1 MTTMRPLQRAKTRS
15 RFGPDRRLR
24 DGDARAVGVGGVA
37 AQQQHAVAAEL
48 GEPGDVR
55 GRAADRR
62 LVELVVAGEQHGPEL
77 AAQDHAAHVGDRV
90 REVDELDLER
100 ARLDRLAGREDLEL
114 GLAQAVLV
122 ELGAAHGDRQ
132 LAAVDD
138 GDARLPQLAQ
148 HPRQRADV
156 VLVAVG
162 DHDRLDRVDV
172 VAQVGEVGQDEV
184 DAHHLRRR
192 EAQADVD
199 DDDAAV
205 VLDDAH
211 VLADLAEPPERED
224 AQGAAHAVAARSS
237 SPWCCQ
243 HALHL
248 VQFVFIGL
256 DHRQAAAPDVVAEQV
271 ERRLGAGRA
280 RSQEQRRVD
289 VAQARVDLRAR
300 LGLVE
305 QPPHLVADDVRGDAD
320 AARAALVEVGGED
333 VVVAGE
339 HREPVDRLELVGV
352 GLLDR
357 LDAVDLGELGQ
368 QVGAHVDH
376 AAAGDVVEDHRRV
389 ARGRGD
395 LLEVAAQAPAVGL
408 VVVRRDREHGLRRR
422 RRPRARSARP
432 RGGCCWSPRRRRSCP
447 RRRARAP
454 SGRRAR
460 RARRRSASP
469 TRPSCRRPRAR
480 RSRWRAGG
488 GRAPRPPPR

>member
-1 MTTMRPLQRAKTRS
+1 MITTRSSAHCSSSRGATSVPSGTTMWPSVRPMLTFLRIERPTRQTLRLSATAASMTCCTRWMFEAKLVTTMRPLQRAKTRS

-48 GEPGDVR
+48 GEPGDVG

-62 LVELVVAGEQHGPEL
+62 LVELVVAGEQHGAEL

-100 ARLDRLAGREDLEL
+100 PRLDRLAGREHLEL

-192 EAQADVD
+192 EAQPDVD

-237 SPWCCQ
+237 SPWR
-243 HALHL
+243 ASIR
-248 VQFVFIGL
+248 FTSSSSWSSASTIG
-256 DHRQAAAPDVVAEQV
+256 
-271 ERRLGAGRA
+271 RR
-280 RSQEQRRVD
+280 
-289 VAQARVDLRAR
+289 
-300 LGLVE
+300 
-305 QPPHLVADDVRGDAD
+305 QPPTSWPSRLS
-320 AARAALVEVGGED
+320 AAFVQ
-333 VVVAGE
+333 
-339 HREPVDRLELVGV
+339 V
-352 GLLDR
+352 GLEVR
-357 LDAVDLGELGQ
+357 NS
-368 QVGAHVDH
+368 
-376 AAAGDVVEDHRRV
+376 V
-389 ARGRGD
+389 A
-395 LLEVAAQAPAVGL
+395 
-408 VVVRRDREHGLRRR
+408 
-422 RRPRARSARP
+422 
-432 RGGCCWSPRRRRSCP
+432 
-447 RRRARAP
+447 
-454 SGRRAR
+454 
-460 RARRRSASP
+460 
-469 TRPSCRRPRAR
+469 
-480 RSRWRAGG
+480 
-488 GRAPRPPPR
+488 